1 MLTLTAFVLLSG
13 ALDLILQ
20 INVGRETARRR
31 FSDRAE
37 LSDLRSTNLRAE
49 HGKVP

>member
-1 MLTLTAFVLLSG
+1 MLTLTALVLLNG
-13 ALDLILQ
+13 ALDLLLQ
-20 INVGRETARRR
+20 INVGREPPGRRS
-31 FSDRAE
+31 SDRAE